1 MLVYNFTSSQ
11 VNELSDYPLVSGKF
25 TSHITP
31 LSPLERGWGVRPRGA
46 GDKADSV
53 QGCAAGEA
61 FTAQGRIR
69 YRPTDCIATHAKRPR
84 PSP

>member
-31 LSPLERGWGVRPRGA
+31 LSPWRGVGGEAERGRG
-46 GDKADSV
+46 
-53 QGCAAGEA
+53 
-61 FTAQGRIR
+61 
-69 YRPTDCIATHAKRPR
+69 
-84 PSP
+84 